1 MNRTSLTHRICALLI
16 ACWIPFCCCTL
27 KAAAVMAAGPSAEG
41 APLTFSCCSQS
52 SCSKTSDQNQN
63 APLEDGPCT
72 DCCIKVSP
80 EAPCTP
86 DFQIDE
92 IGREIPSIEAIK
104 STWLHHANNDLLNTQ
119 KIPPDPPPA
128 DLVALHCQLLVR
140 APSIACTPTPAK
152 NVDVVCLID

>member
-1 MNRTSLTHRICALLI
+1 MTHTSLTHRICAILVAL
-16 ACWIPFCCCTL
+16 WIPFCCCTL
-27 KAAAVMAAGPSAEG
+27 KAAVVMVNGPAADGTTQ
-41 APLTFSCCSQS
+41 TFSCCGSQS
-52 SCSKTSDQNQN
+52 ACSQNPAEDDD
-63 APLEDGPCT
+63 APQEEGPFT

-92 IGREIPSIEAIK
+92 IGREIPSIEAIN

-128 DLVALHCQLLVR
+128 DLVALHCQLLV
-140 APSIACTPTPAK
+140 
-152 NVDVVCLID
+152 